1 MPTYEYACRACEHRF
16 EIWQK
21 ITDDPLT
28 VCPQCGGEIHR
39 VLFPTGIVF
48 KGHGFY
54 KTDYNGSHSNGS
66 SSAQSESSKSS
77 ESSSSSA
84 ATNEGSGKAPVASS
98 SSSS

>member
-54 KTDYNGSHSNGS
+54 KTDYNGSSANGS
-66 SSAQSESSKSS
+66 SSSQSESSKSS
-77 ESSSSSA
+77 ESSSSA
-84 ATNEGSGKAPVASS
+84 ATTEGSGKAPVASS
-98 SSSS
+98 SSSSS